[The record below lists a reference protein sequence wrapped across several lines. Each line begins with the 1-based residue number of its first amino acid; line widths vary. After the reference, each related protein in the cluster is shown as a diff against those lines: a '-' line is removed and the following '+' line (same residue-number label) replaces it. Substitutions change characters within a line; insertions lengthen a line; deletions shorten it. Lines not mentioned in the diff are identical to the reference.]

1 MSTPNEVLRRHRN
14 LTRDIRTRVSEPMFT
29 DLEKLAKRRGLSISD
44 TSREA
49 YAAFIESNKAT
60 RTPAK

>member
-29 DLEKLAKRRGLSISD
+29 DLKKAAKKRGFSMSD
-44 TSREA
+44 ASREA
-49 YAAFIESNKAT
+49 FSEFIES
-60 RTPAK
+60 AKGKDSK

>member
-29 DLEKLAKRRGLSISD
+29 DLGKLAKKRGLSISD

-49 YAAFIESNKAT
+49 FAAFIEASKEKPS
-60 RTPAK
+60 R

>member
-1 MSTPNEVLRRHRN
+1 MSTPNEILRRHRK

-49 YAAFIESNKAT
+49 YAAFIDAS
-60 RTPAK
+60 RTKPASK